1 MEEIH
6 LEILKLGQFVDK
18 CGDIPL
24 EYLLDLILSTNIP
37 ASEIDNFRRK
47 TGLNI
52 ISNSLNDLKLK
63 IENKYLCFGNF
74 VKYKLINS
82 KNYEIK
88 TQFTIS
94 QKEAIMKIMIGL
106 LAERPILLTGDI
118 GTGKTFVIEQL
129 ANIIGAKL
137 KVIQFNSET
146 TSSDILGRLELT
158 IDEKKINDLKKSIK
172 DFRDKLINSKYPK
185 ITDLDIAKMQ
195 EYFNKGDN
203 FLNIPD
209 NS

>member
-1 MEEIH
+1 M
-6 LEILKLGQFVDK
+6 
-18 CGDIPL
+18 
-24 EYLLDLILSTNIP
+24 EYLLDLILSANVPI
-37 ASEIDNFRRK
+37 SEIDNFRRES
-47 TGLNI
+47 GLNI

-63 IENKYLCFGNF
+63 IENKYLYFGNL
-74 VKYKLINS
+74 VKYKLINP

-88 TQFTIS
+88 THFTIS

-158 IDEKKINDLKKSIK
+158 IDEKKN
-172 DFRDKLINSKYPK
+172 
-185 ITDLDIAKMQ
+185 
-195 EYFNKGDN
+195 
-203 FLNIPD
+203 
-209 NS
+209 